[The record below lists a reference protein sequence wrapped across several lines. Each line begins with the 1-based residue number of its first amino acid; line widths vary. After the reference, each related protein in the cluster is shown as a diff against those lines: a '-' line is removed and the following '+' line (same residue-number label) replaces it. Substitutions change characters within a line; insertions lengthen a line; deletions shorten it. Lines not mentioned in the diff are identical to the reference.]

1 MIDKN
6 HIRKT
11 FKNIPKIELHLHL
24 EGAFTL
30 EFLFT
35 LIQKYGGDPS
45 VKTVQDLQKKFI
57 FKDFPHFIET
67 WFWKNQFFKSPDDFE
82 QSTYFTLKN
91 LHHQN
96 VIYAEVFYSPWDFV
110 QFGLQ
115 VKAITEATLAGMQR
129 AKNDF
134 GIRCQLIADLCRDYG
149 AEAAINRFK
158 QILPYRD
165 KGVIGI
171 GLGGSEQKFPPGAF
185 ENVYN
190 LAKETGFHRVAHAGE
205 AAGPESIWGAIQKLG
220 IERIGHGVRAIEDS
234 SLVDYLVDTQIPLE
248 VCMTSNIKTAVF
260 PSLDLHPI
268 RKFIK
273 KGAFVTINSDDP
285 TMFGATI
292 FDEFLLLHDKLGFS
306 IDAIKQL
313 ALNAAN
319 ACFLNS
325 QEKDLLQKE
334 ILNFFESNGSVIL

>member
-1 MIDKN
+1 MITYQIRNKIKN
-6 HIRKT
+6 M
-11 FKNIPKIELHLHL
+11 PKIELHLHL

-30 EFLFT
+30 EFLFD

-45 VKTVQDLQKKFI
+45 VETIHDLEKKFV

-110 QFGLQ
+110 QYGLQ
-115 VKAITEATLAGMQR
+115 VEAITEATLAGIQR

-134 GIRCQLIADLCRDYG
+134 EIRCHLIADLCRDYG
-149 AEAAINRFK
+149 AETAIDRFK

-165 KGVIGI
+165 KGLIGI
-171 GLGGSEQKFPPGAF
+171 GLGGSEQKFPPESF
-185 ENVYN
+185 EKVFQFAGDN
-190 LAKETGFHRVAHAGE
+190 GFHRVAHAGE
-205 AAGPESIWGAIQKLG
+205 AAGPDSIWGALQKLD

-234 SLVDYLVDTQIPLE
+234 NLVDYLVETQIPLE
-248 VCMTSNIKTAVF
+248 ICITSNLKTAVF
-260 PSLDLHPI
+260 PTLDSHPI
-268 RKFIK
+268 RYFVQ
-273 KGAFVTINSDDP
+273 KGVFVTINSDDP

-292 FDEFLLLHDKLGFS
+292 SDEFLLLHDKLGFS
-306 IDAIKQL
+306 FNAL
-313 ALNAAN
+313 EHFTLNAVN

-325 QEKDLLQKE
+325 QEKDLLRNK
-334 ILNFFESNGSVIL
+334 ICDY